1 MLTVTD
7 LACTRGE
14 RELFAGIGFT
24 LDKGAW
30 LHLTGEN
37 GAGKTSL
44 LRTLCGLSSP
54 AAGEIRWEDTPID
67 ELGDAYRS
75 RLLYIGHHAAV
86 KDELSARE
94 NLRVSAAVKGWSLAA
109 TDVGAAL
116 QRIGLGGR
124 EDLPLRFLS
133 QGLRR
138 RAALAQLLVSRE
150 PLWLLDEP
158 FAALDESA
166 ITSVTQI
173 IAAHLTVGGIAVLT
187 SHQQAALPSASKQTL
202 HVGA

>member
-14 RELFAGIGFT
+14 RELFAGIDFA

-44 LRTLCGLSSP
+44 MRTLCGLSPP
-54 AAGEIRWEDTPID
+54 AAGDIHWGDTPIH
-67 ELGDAYRS
+67 ELGDAYRAN
-75 RLLYIGHHAAV
+75 LLYIGHHAAV

-94 NLRVSAAVKGWSLAA
+94 NLQVSAAVKGWSLSA
-109 TDVGAAL
+109 TDAGAAL
-116 QRIGLGGR
+116 QRIGLGER

-133 QGLRR
+133 QGQRR

-173 IAAHLTVGGIAVLT
+173 IAAHLTAGGVVVLT
-187 SHQQAALPSASKQTL
+187 SHQPAALPSASKQAL
-202 HVGA
+202 HLGA

>member
-14 RELFAGIGFT
+14 RELFAGIRFS

-44 LRTLCGLSSP
+44 MRTLCGLSPP
-54 AAGEIRWEDTPID
+54 AAGEMRWDDVPIH
-67 ELGDAYRS
+67 ELGDAYCAN
-75 RLLYIGHHAAV
+75 LLFVGHHAAV

-94 NLRVSAAVKGWSLAA
+94 NLQVSAAVKGWRLST
-109 TDVGAAL
+109 TDADAAL

-133 QGLRR
+133 QGQRR

-173 IAAHLTVGGIAVLT
+173 VAAHLAAGGIAVLT
-187 SHQQAALPSASKQTL
+187 SHQQAALPAASVQTL
-202 HVGA
+202 HLGA

>member
-14 RELFAGIGFT
+14 RELFARVGFS
-24 LDKGAW
+24 LGKGAW

-37 GAGKTSL
+37 GVGKTSL
-44 LRTLCGLSSP
+44 MRTLCALSPP
-54 AAGEIRWEDTPID
+54 AAGEIRWDGMPVR

-75 RLLYIGHHAAV
+75 NLLYVGHHAAV

-94 NLRVSAAVKGWSLAA
+94 NLQVSAAVKGWSLSA
-109 TDVGAAL
+109 TDAGAAL
-116 QRIGLGGR
+116 QRIGLGER

-133 QGLRR
+133 QGQRR
-138 RAALAQLLVSRE
+138 RAALAQLLVSHE
-150 PLWLLDEP
+150 PMWLLDEP

-166 ITSVTQI
+166 IASVTLI
-173 IAAHLTVGGIAVLT
+173 IAAHLAGGGIAVLT
-187 SHQQAALPSASKQTL
+187 SHQQAALPAASEQTL
-202 HVGA
+202 HLGA

>member
-7 LACTRGE
+7 LACTRGD
-14 RELFAGIGFT
+14 RELFAGIGFV

-44 LRTLCGLSSP
+44 MRVLCGLSPP
-54 AAGEIRWEDTPID
+54 AAGDIHWDNAPIH

-75 RLLYIGHHAAV
+75 NLLYIGHHAAV
-86 KDELSARE
+86 KDELTARE
-94 NLRVSAAVKGWSLAA
+94 NLRVSAAVKGWSLSA
-109 TDVGAAL
+109 TDAGAAL

-133 QGLRR
+133 QGQRR
-138 RAALAQLLVSRE
+138 RAALALLLVSGE
-150 PLWLLDEP
+150 PMWLLDEP
-158 FAALDESA
+158 FAALDETA
-166 ITSVTQI
+166 ITAITQI
-173 IAAHLTVGGIAVLT
+173 IAAHLAGGGIAVLT
-187 SHQQAALPSASKQTL
+187 SHQQVELPAASKQAL
-202 HVGA
+202 DLGA